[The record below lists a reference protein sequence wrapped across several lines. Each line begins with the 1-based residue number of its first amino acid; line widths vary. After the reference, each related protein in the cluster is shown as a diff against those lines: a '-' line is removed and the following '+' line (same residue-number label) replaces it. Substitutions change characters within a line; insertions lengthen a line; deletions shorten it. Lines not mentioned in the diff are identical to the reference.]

1 MPAGVVV
8 VHAVENG
15 CLVFGELPVAEVI
28 LQRREA
34 GEGVL
39 TRVSL
44 LLAEADSFVRPQ
56 YLRAGKVL
64 NLGGR
69 AIWGGGWGEKA
80 DGTRAG
86 SRQSA
91 LRALRRRLRQAWP
104 QTRLL
109 GEEGASGQIHL
120 HSKRKSK
127 RNH

>member
-1 MPAGVVV
+1 VPAGVVV

-15 CLVFGELPVAEVI
+15 CLVFGELPVAEVV

-39 TRVSL
+39 TRMSL
-44 LLAEADSFVRPQ
+44 LLAEADSFVRRQ

-69 AIWGGGWGEKA
+69 AVCGEEEKA

-86 SRQSA
+86 SYRQRRQQA
-91 LRALRRRLRQAWP
+91 ERCACPKRAV
-104 QTRLL
+104 T
-109 GEEGASGQIHL
+109 ASLVPKEAPGPKH
-120 HSKRKSK
+120 
-127 RNH
+127 